1 MADAPSLAL
10 QRSWAF
16 GLTPWRI
23 GCWMIAL
30 IVAAPLIGVLANLAA
45 PGSGA
50 LAHLAATT
58 LPEILFNT
66 SALVVIVG
74 VATAIVGVATAWLVT
89 MCRFPGSRLLEWA
102 LLLPLAMPAY
112 IIGYAY
118 TDFLAFA
125 GPLQSGVRALFGWRR
140 GDYWFPD
147 MHSIG
152 GVGAMF
158 TLVLYPYVYLLARA
172 AFLEQSICVLEASR
186 VLGSTPWRSFGRVAL
201 PLARPAIASGVALA
215 LMEAL
220 ADFGTVQY
228 FGIQTFTTAIY
239 RTWFGMGDRVAA
251 AQLASFLLLAVLALL
266 ALERASR
273 GQARVGH
280 TSRRYRRITPL
291 RLRGWRGGAALLACA
306 MPALLGFVLPVLIMV
321 HLHLQAGD
329 DMTSFAFVR
338 LAGNSLSLAALAAA
352 LTVGAAL
359 VLGYGLRRAR
369 DRWTRAAIRLATM
382 GYAIPGTVIAVG
394 VVMWLGRF
402 DNALDG
408 WMRASFGLSTGLLLS
423 GSMVA
428 LLFAYLVRFLSVGV
442 SAIDAGLGRITPSMD
457 DAARTL
463 GAMPRH
469 VLTRIHAP
477 IMRGSVLTAAILVFV
492 DVLKELPASLLVRPF
507 NFDTLAVRV
516 YGLASDERLA
526 QASTAALVIVVVGL
540 IPVAVLSWMVRRAR
554 IGGGNA
560 QGDT

>member
-1 MADAPSLAL
+1 MAIAPSSFL
-10 QRSWAF
+10 QRSWAR
-16 GLTPWRI
+16 GLTSWRV
-23 GCWMIAL
+23 GCWL
-30 IVAAPLIGVLANLAA
+30 ITAFVAAPLIGVLANLAA
-45 PGSGA
+45 PSSGA
-50 LAHLAATT
+50 LAHLASTI

-66 SALVVIVG
+66 LVLVLIVGIATAAIG
-74 VATAIVGVATAWLVT
+74 VATSWLVT

-118 TDFLAFA
+118 ADFLAFA
-125 GPLQSGVRALFGWRR
+125 GLLQSGLRALFGWRR

-147 MHSIG
+147 LHGVG

-186 VLGSTPWRSFGRVAL
+186 VLGSSPWRSFGRVAL
-201 PLARPAIASGVALA
+201 PLARPAVASGVALA

-228 FGIQTFTTAIY
+228 FGVQTFTTAIY

-251 AQLASFLLLAVLALL
+251 AQLASGLLVVVLGLL

-273 GQARVGH
+273 GMARVDL

-291 RLRGWRGGAALLACA
+291 PLRGWRAGAALLVCA
-306 MPALLGFVLPVLIMV
+306 LPVLFGFVLPALIMLS
-321 HLHLQAGD
+321 LHLKAGD
-329 DMTSFAFVR
+329 DITGLAFAR
-338 LAGNSLSLAALAAA
+338 LAGNSLSLAVLAAA
-352 LTVGAAL
+352 LTVMAAL

-382 GYAIPGTVIAVG
+382 GYAVPGTVIAVG
-394 VVMWLGRF
+394 IVIWLGYF
-402 DNALDG
+402 DNQLDA
-408 WMRASFGLSTGLLLS
+408 WMRASFGISTGLLLS
-423 GSMVA
+423 GSIVA
-428 LLFAYLVRFLSVGV
+428 LLFAYVVRFLSVGV

-469 VLTRIHAP
+469 VLARIHAP

-492 DVLKELPASLLVRPF
+492 DVLKELPATLLVRPF

-516 YGLASDERLA
+516 YALASDERLA

-540 IPVAVLSWMVRRAR
+540 VPVAVLSWMIRRGRA
-554 IGGGNA
+554 GA
-560 QGDT
+560 